1 MGQVMGQGQEAVSAV
16 LSLLLSNPEVRF
28 IVDHLD
34 PVILELA
41 ELSDDVVTRIV
52 QFLLVLN

>member
-1 MGQVMGQGQEAVSAV
+1 MGQGQEAVSAV
-16 LSLLLSNPEVRF
+16 LSLLLSDPGVRF

-41 ELSDDVVTRIV
+41 ELFDDVVTRNRSV
-52 QFLLVLN
+52 FLVFN

>member
-1 MGQVMGQGQEAVSAV
+1 M

-41 ELSDDVVTRIV
+41 ELLDDVVTRNRSV
-52 QFLLVLN
+52 FLVFN